1 MKYNFQQFMS
11 VVSQKESGIIHQ
23 IFYEIC
29 YNDNQYRID
38 YDSPLFVVTAIDV
51 VSHIW
56 NPKYSEM

>member
-1 MKYNFQQFMS
+1 MS